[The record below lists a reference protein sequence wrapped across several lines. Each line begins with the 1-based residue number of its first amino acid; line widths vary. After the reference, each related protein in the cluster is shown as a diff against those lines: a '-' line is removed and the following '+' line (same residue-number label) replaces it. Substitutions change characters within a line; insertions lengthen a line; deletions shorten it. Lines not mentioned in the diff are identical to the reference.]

1 MKEFYSIKEVAEILN
16 FKERTVRKWI
26 ECKEINAVKILG
38 CWRISK
44 EELERLKRGGINNGE
59 QENV

>member
-44 EELERLKRGGINNGE
+44 EELERLKRGG
-59 QENV
+59 